1 MVKNLLPY
9 VIPAEAGI
17 QWVAIVL
24 DFRFCRNDKLKLLH
38 KSIFMVRACTPKCV
52 TARRRGWSIGHEWN

>member
-24 DFRFCRNDKLKLLH
+24 DFRFCGNDKLKVLH
-38 KSIFMVRACTPKCV
+38 KSIFMV
-52 TARRRGWSIGHEWN
+52 RGWSIGHEWN